1 MIHDPTYKQYITYKM
16 ITNNLDHDGDALDEE
31 LDAEDVAAANMQRAE
46 EEHIGSGKVRAA
58 YYNAYCYLRD
68 LEDAGKDL
76 KNTRLA
82 NDAAQALNHLQHI
95 HDELEAEYQWD

>member
-1 MIHDPTYKQYITYKM
+1 MKIT
-16 ITNNLDHDGDALDEE
+16 ITEQDLEEGLDVD
-31 LDAEDVAAANMQRAE
+31 DVAAALNQRAV
-46 EEHIGSGKVRAA
+46 EEHVSSGKVRAA

-68 LEDAGKDL
+68 LEDAGRDL

>member
-1 MIHDPTYKQYITYKM
+1 MIKSD
-16 ITNNLDHDGDALDEE
+16 NDGVALDEG
-31 LDAEDVAAANMQRAE
+31 LDAEDANAAGMQRAE

-68 LEDAGKDL
+68 LEDAGRDL

-82 NDAAQALNHLQHI
+82 RDAGEALNHLQHI